1 MKTPMLWLLL
11 LLVST
16 LAYGAPFEGRLHLR
30 RAEPPGE
37 PHDIIYSIKGDKVRV
52 EVIRDRVNSFL
63 TDTTKQE
70 TTAIL
75 EDDMA
80 YLTMSSLAP
89 VPGGPRLEKTDEK
102 TSILGHPAQKYLLSS
117 DEGTT
122 ELWLAEG
129 FGKYTGFGEGYEKP
143 PQQLPNIDVA
153 ESPLPW
159 AWEYALAGQPLCPLR
174 VITRDS
180 IGTELFRLEV
190 KAISPSPLSEGLFR
204 PSSNYKQLETWPETP
219 RA

>member
-11 LLVST
+11 LLAST

-75 EDDMA
+75 EAHNLMQTCA
-80 YLTMSSLAP
+80 EAPPRISTLA
-89 VPGGPRLEKTDEK
+89 
-102 TSILGHPAQKYLLSS
+102 
-117 DEGTT
+117 
-122 ELWLAEG
+122 
-129 FGKYTGFGEGYEKP
+129 
-143 PQQLPNIDVA
+143 
-153 ESPLPW
+153 
-159 AWEYALAGQPLCPLR
+159 
-174 VITRDS
+174 
-180 IGTELFRLEV
+180 
-190 KAISPSPLSEGLFR
+190 
-204 PSSNYKQLETWPETP
+204 
-219 RA
+219 